1 MTTKNSCARNLSRL
15 LSGVAF
21 ISSLLQRLAA
31 DPAVSLRCA
40 AVQTGLL
47 TVGVQGSGFQT
58 LTARCSAWLRTQR
71 SACGASRP
79 KGVTQC
85 EGFRFQGFHPDRLWA
100 GDV

>member
-40 AVQTGLL
+40 AAQEMSFIG
-47 TVGVQGSGFQT
+47 QGKQAG
-58 LTARCSAWLRTQR
+58 AWKICVLERMLV
-71 SACGASRP
+71 AC
-79 KGVTQC
+79 C
-85 EGFRFQGFHPDRLWA
+85 
-100 GDV
+100 

>member
-40 AVQTGLL
+40 AMSFD
-47 TVGVQGSGFQT
+47 VGGFTVQGPT
-58 LTARCSAWLRTQR
+58 LISWGWEYFKVGGCAR
-71 SACGASRP
+71 
-79 KGVTQC
+79 
-85 EGFRFQGFHPDRLWA
+85 EGRLA
-100 GDV
+100 